1 MMKHAWDNYVR
12 YAWGKNE
19 LRPISKRGHSAS
31 IFGTMSLGA
40 TIVDGLDTLYIMG
53 LKDEYKAGRDW
64 IASSL
69 DINSLVSDASRKA
82 TEWFRKR
89 KRWSVSLSYYYSQ
102 VRPEKD
108 VYVVETSF

>member
-53 LKDEYKAGRDW
+53 MDEEFRNGRNW
-64 IASSL
+64 IADSL
-69 DINSLVSDASRKA
+69 DISALVRNQPLL
-82 TEWFRKR
+82 FH
-89 KRWSVSLSYYYSQ
+89 
-102 VRPEKD
+102 
-108 VYVVETSF
+108 

>member
-53 LKDEYKAGRDW
+53 MDEEFRNGRNW
-64 IASSL
+64 IADSL
-69 DINSLVSDASRKA
+69 DISALVRYQPIL
-82 TEWFRKR
+82 FH
-89 KRWSVSLSYYYSQ
+89 
-102 VRPEKD
+102 
-108 VYVVETSF
+108 